1 MPIEIREL
9 QIRINVNEQ
18 NQNNAS
24 SNTAPERDSTS
35 SREKKDALVAE
46 CIEQT
51 LRVID
56 EQQER

>member
-18 NQNNAS
+18 NQNNTS
-24 SNTAPERDSTS
+24 GNTTPERDSTKN
-35 SREKKDALVAE
+35 REKKDALVAE

-51 LRVID
+51 LRVLD

>member
-18 NQNNAS
+18 NQNNTS
-24 SNTAPERDSTS
+24 GNTSTERDSNS